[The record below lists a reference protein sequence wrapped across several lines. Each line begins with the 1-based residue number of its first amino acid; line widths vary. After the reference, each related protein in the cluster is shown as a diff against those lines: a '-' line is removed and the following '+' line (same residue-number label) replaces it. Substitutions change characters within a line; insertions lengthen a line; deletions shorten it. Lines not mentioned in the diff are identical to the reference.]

1 MHVKTIGMALLV
13 TIVALSVLGCVENKS
28 GISTAGATSVEG
40 TWIDVK
46 VAEDTVSIPIKSMDD
61 NTNVHFRVNTEIGEI
76 SVMAYKLDDKIF
88 VRSNVCPP
96 CNSIGFA
103 LDKNTLVCDACGTV
117 FDAATGSGIEG
128 GCVAYPKESISYTVS
143 DKNIILKIDD
153 VVDAHKKTVE
163 VG

>member
-13 TIVALSVLGCVENKS
+13 MIVIISSLGCVENKS
-28 GISTAGATSVEG
+28 SISTAGASPVEG
-40 TWIDVK
+40 TWIDAK
-46 VAEDTVSIPIKSMDD
+46 VTENTVSIPLKSIDD
-61 NTNVHFRVNTEIGEI
+61 NTNVHFKVNTEIGEI
-76 SVMAYKLDDKIF
+76 SVIAYKLDDKIF

-103 LDKNTLVCDACGTV
+103 LDKNTLVCDSCGTV

-128 GCVAYPKESISYTVS
+128 GCVAYPKENIPYTIS
-143 DKNIILKIDD
+143 DGNIILKIDD
-153 VVDAHKKTVE
+153 VIAAHKKTVE